1 MRRRRGDQP
10 LPTPNDL
17 PYIQDLVEVDMAA
30 RRQIGFERY
39 GQPGLQAHN
48 GRDMMRDAY
57 EEAMD
62 LVVYIRGVLFERDGF

>member
-1 MRRRRGDQP
+1 MKQRDGDQP
-10 LPTPNDL
+10 LPVPNDL

-30 RRQIGFERY
+30 RRELGSRRY

-57 EEAMD
+57 EECLD
-62 LVVYIRGVLFERDGF
+62 LVVYIRGVLYERDGY